1 MKNMELL
8 WEYQEAELALE
19 KQKRELANTPTR
31 KKLIQLKNVIT
42 ASQKVLA
49 EIENS
54 SLVKQ
59 NLISELESKNREL
72 VADIDDLAKDMGY
85 YTECDDEELDQKEI
99 EEFIKNCEKANEQ
112 AASVKKKLTSVKAE
126 LEENEKQIREQFA
139 RMKTAKLKY
148 DELRAR
154 YDQEMKASGGATG
167 EMEKAIAVLEQ
178 KLDPAV
184 VKEYK
189 RIKGIRQNPVAI
201 LNDNRCG
208 GCMMQLPSKVTTD
221 VAGSDAP
228 VKCENC
234 GRILILK

>member
-31 KKLIQLKNVIT
+31 KKLVQLKNVIT

-99 EEFIKNCEKANEQ
+99 EEFIKNCEKVNEQ
-112 AASVKKKLTSVKAE
+112 AASVKKS
-126 LEENEKQIREQFA
+126 
-139 RMKTAKLKY
+139 
-148 DELRAR
+148 
-154 YDQEMKASGGATG
+154 
-167 EMEKAIAVLEQ
+167 
-178 KLDPAV
+178 
-184 VKEYK
+184 
-189 RIKGIRQNPVAI
+189 
-201 LNDNRCG
+201 
-208 GCMMQLPSKVTTD
+208 
-221 VAGSDAP
+221 
-228 VKCENC
+228 
-234 GRILILK
+234 